1 MINELLIFQTL
12 ILITLFFFL
21 TVVNIL
27 SLWYLAGIYLV
38 ALGFLL
44 YLDDGDIFIGFLWII
59 DLGVGLIFFIFILHF
74 SAFLYQKAI
83 IELTSK
89 VFIMILFFLSF
100 ILLFLIFILNPVDT
114 NFNLTLQKTWF
125 FFISWYD
132 YYDLFFCYTISDL
145 NLMREMYF
153 YNNGFEFLLINFMLF
168 YGIISSICFCFL
180 IKRIFVFMTTTQLL
194 HMNFLTEI
202 NVNFFIRNQ
211 NFMKQQ
217 YASSG
222 TRVWMK
228 QKNNKL

>member
-1 MINELLIFQTL
+1 MLNDLLILQTL
-12 ILITLFFFL
+12 ILITLFFFF

-89 VFIMILFFLSF
+89 VFIMILFFL
-100 ILLFLIFILNPVDT
+100 LFLILFLVCIVNPVDT
-114 NFNLTLQKTWF
+114 NFNWTLQKTWF

-153 YNNGFEFLLINFMLF
+153 YNNGFEFFLINFMLF
-168 YGIISSICFCFL
+168 YGILSSVCFCFL
-180 IKRIFVFMTTTQLL
+180 IKRIFVFMTATQLL
-194 HMNFLTEI
+194 NINFLTEI

-228 QKNNKL
+228 QKHNKL